1 VFRAY
6 TTTCTRTELEEAFL
20 RLCDDHGLPRPE
32 VNIETD
38 RKRDVELTV
47 AGWTVLGF
55 TCEPVVHRPGWVARA
70 IRLAWR
76 SA

>member
-1 VFRAY
+1 VLRAY
-6 TTTCTRTELEEAFL
+6 TTTCTRNELEEAFL

-47 AGWTVLGF
+47 AGLTVLGF
-55 TCEPVVHRPGWVARA
+55 TCEQRSSTGRDGWRG
-70 IRLAWR
+70 RFG
-76 SA
+76 